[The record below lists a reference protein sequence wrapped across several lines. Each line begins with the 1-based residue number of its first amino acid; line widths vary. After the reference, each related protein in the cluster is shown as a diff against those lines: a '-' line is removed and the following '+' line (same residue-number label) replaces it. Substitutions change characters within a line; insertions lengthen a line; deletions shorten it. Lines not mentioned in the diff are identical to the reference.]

1 MIHYQVEV
9 EVAISLVMAWLTF
22 LIKLN
27 RFMISVISIT
37 DYFPNGLISELSLFV
52 KTVERFN

>member
-9 EVAISLVMAWLTF
+9 EVALSLVMPWLTF

-27 RFMISVISIT
+27 GFMMSLISIT
-37 DYFPNGLISELSLFV
+37 YYLLNGLISELSLFV